1 MMDQPGQGIERPA
14 QRRRHSGADGV
25 ASAER
30 TSPQWPRKALRVV
43 AGVQATLLFVQAVL
57 AGHLLAGN
65 AIARSVHQELGTEGI
80 TWIALI
86 AIVLAVLAWRP
97 GRGPAWPIA
106 AAAVAFGAV
115 ILQIGMGFEGRV
127 SVHVPL
133 GVAILVINLALALWL
148 RPRVRTV

>member
-1 MMDQPGQGIERPA
+1 MMNQPEQRIERPA
-14 QRRRHSGADGV
+14 QRRRRSDAEEM

-30 TSPQWPRKALRVV
+30 SGPQWPGKALRVV
-43 AGVQATLLFVQAVL
+43 AGVQAMLLFLQTVL

-65 AIARSVHQELGTEGI
+65 AVARSVHQELGTEGI
-80 TWIALI
+80 TWVALS

-106 AAAVAFGAV
+106 ATAVAFSAV
-115 ILQIGMGFEGRV
+115 IVQIGMGFEGRV

-133 GVAILVINLALALWL
+133 GAAILAIYLALALWV
-148 RPRVRTV
+148 RPWVRTV